1 MQQLVARLA
10 VAGRIDRDR
19 AERAA
24 RIVLG
29 MLEREA
35 PPEAVDR
42 LFGAMEGAREAA
54 GLDGEGSVSGGFGAM
69 SAFNALTAAGLS
81 VREAQAVT
89 REIVA
94 FAREK
99 AGDAVVEQIV
109 AAVPGLPSLS

>member
-1 MQQLVARLA
+1 MQQLVDRLS
-10 VAGRIDRDR
+10 VAARIDRGR

-24 RIVLG
+24 RIVLS

-35 PPEAVDR
+35 PAAAVER

-54 GLDGEGSVSGGFGAM
+54 QLDGESRVSGGFGAM
-69 SAFNALTAAGLS
+69 TALNALTAAGLS

-99 AGDAVVEQIV
+99 AGDEVVEQIV